1 MKGKK
6 VFLLSLF
13 FPSLNLGTSP
23 VGVAALLFPILP
35 FLFSCVSFFL
45 FFIFISILFFY
56 FFHTSSLATLQSP
69 QVIFKNPLGI
79 SSPLHLV
86 SSPPPF

>member
-35 FLFSCVSFFL
+35 FFSLVFLSFSFSFLFLFY
-45 FFIFISILFFY
+45 FFIFFILRLWPL
-56 FFHTSSLATLQSP
+56 SSLH
-69 QVIFKNPLGI
+69 K
-79 SSPLHLV
+79 
-86 SSPPPF
+86 